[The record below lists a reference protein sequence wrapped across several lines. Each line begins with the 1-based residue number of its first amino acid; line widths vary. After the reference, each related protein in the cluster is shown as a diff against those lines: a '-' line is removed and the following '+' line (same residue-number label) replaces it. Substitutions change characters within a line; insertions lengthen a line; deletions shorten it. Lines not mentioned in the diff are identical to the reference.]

1 MRTRLIQ
8 IENALADTLRLHSRG
23 LCDIVTNEAGDP
35 VARIYDPDRESVNGG
50 WEIVVALNLRDMATD
65 IERWLS

>member
-35 VARIYDPDRESVNGG
+35 VARIYDPCLLYTSSG
-50 WEIVVALNLRDMATD
+50 
-65 IERWLS
+65 